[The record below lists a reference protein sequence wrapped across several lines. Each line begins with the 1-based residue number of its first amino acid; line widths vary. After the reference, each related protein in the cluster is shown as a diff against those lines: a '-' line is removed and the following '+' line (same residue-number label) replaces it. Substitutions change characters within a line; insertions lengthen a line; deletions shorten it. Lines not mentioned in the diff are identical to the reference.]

1 VPWDFIFDPFF
12 NKIRLTSILMD
23 PHTELKI
30 AKDFFAEQGGFS
42 LQAGSKEMYPKA
54 QKSFREGSSL

>member
-1 VPWDFIFDPFF
+1 
-12 NKIRLTSILMD
+12 MD